1 MTQIKGKL
9 LSDNSIDALKISD
22 NAIENRHLLSATKKE
37 ILNYKLVRTYREIN
51 PITTSLA
58 SSDLISEA
66 IYNALTIKKFHGNE
80 TTDGILTN
88 NSAIDKCLI
97 RKVTDHSVIFKDTYP
112 VYGRC
117 RKIEN
122 ALSGT
127 LTCDNTII
135 INGSGTLFLTEL
147 GVGNIIELPNGEC
160 RKVLAVNSDIEL
172 VIDLPTT
179 EPTIGQ
185 SQKIELLVDY
195 KFFNIAEQTYTFE
208 NTEIIDILV
217 PEMVGIDNASYDFST
232 KYISWQVF
240 GNASS
245 SPGTTPSNLFVVD
258 VKTIVTENVIPD
270 LNAVPSDV
278 DSVFMF
284 VNGVHQ
290 RLNFDFFI
298 SGVAVSWNPT
308 NAGFDLEPLMIVEFK
323 YLSGTVLSFPS
334 DQKTIITQNIIP
346 DLDNFPLD
354 ENSVMMF
361 ISGVGQRINFD
372 FVVSGKS
379 VLWNENNAG
388 FNLDPGMLIDFRY
401 LFT

>member
-1 MTQIKGKL
+1 
-9 LSDNSIDALKISD
+9 
-22 NAIENRHLLSATKKE
+22 
-37 ILNYKLVRTYREIN
+37 
-51 PITTSLA
+51 
-58 SSDLISEA
+58 
-66 IYNALTIKKFHGNE
+66 
-80 TTDGILTN
+80 
-88 NSAIDKCLI
+88 
-97 RKVTDHSVIFKDTYP
+97 
-112 VYGRC
+112 
-117 RKIEN
+117 
-122 ALSGT
+122 
-127 LTCDNTII
+127 
-135 INGSGTLFLTEL
+135 
-147 GVGNIIELPNGEC
+147 
-160 RKVLAVNSDIEL
+160 
-172 VIDLPTT
+172 
-179 EPTIGQ
+179 
-185 SQKIELLVDY
+185 
-195 KFFNIAEQTYTFE
+195 
-208 NTEIIDILV
+208 EIIDILV